1 MTEGRTRKWLEMLRG
16 WEEWTA
22 TKARRDTIKGRCRKG
37 IPVALR
43 GLAWMRL
50 TGATDLMRANPGLY
64 ARLLDMRPVDGS
76 SSGGGTAGG
85 EAGELDADQAAERA
99 AAGAAAA
106 AGAPAEAAAGSLPA
120 PPVAGVSG
128 GGGATP
134 APSPSPSP
142 SGDPPQPLSSP
153 SPSPSGTLPQPLSS
167 PPPPKSVVD
176 VIRLDISRTFPHLDM
191 FREADGPGQTAL
203 FHVLVAYARHDPEVG
218 YCQGMAFIVALFLFF
233 LPPEEAF
240 WMLVSVMQGPRH
252 GLRDLFAPGLPL
264 VEARLHVLQGLLN
277 ARLPALARKLQA
289 VGMHPTMFATHWVLT
304 VFAYTFPLPVVV
316 RIWDA
321 FLWEGWKAAYR
332 VALAVLVAFEAPLL
346 ASCRGFEDAMMA
358 LKHIPDALEE
368 DGAGGDGAGAGAGA
382 GGTPASPSASRAR
395 VGATHRSAAGAGTTP
410 AVPPPLLAPGG
421 AAGHDVADRLLA
433 LSLRPKCRVSREQV
447 VALED
452 ECRAL
457 VHAGVVACGPEA
469 GTVLRSGGER
479 GLPAKAYEEFARR
492 KEVRAEAV
500 RVQGTG
506 GGAAGVR
513 AAAAARPVSWG
524 RGGVTS

>member
-50 TGATDLMRANPGLY
+50 TGAADLMRANPGLY

-85 EAGELDADQAAERA
+85 EAGELDADRAAARA
-99 AAGAAAA
+99 AAGAAA
-106 AGAPAEAAAGSLPA
+106 GLLP
-120 PPVAGVSG
+120 S
-128 GGGATP
+128 
-134 APSPSPSP
+134 
-142 SGDPPQPLSSP
+142 SSP
-153 SPSPSGTLPQPLSS
+153 SS
-167 PPPPKSVVD
+167 PPPKSVVD

-358 LKHIPDALEE
+358 LKHIPDALAE
-368 DGAGGDGAGAGAGA
+368 DGAGGDGAGAGA

-410 AVPPPLLAPGG
+410 AAPPPLLAPGG

-524 RGGVTS
+524 RGDVTS